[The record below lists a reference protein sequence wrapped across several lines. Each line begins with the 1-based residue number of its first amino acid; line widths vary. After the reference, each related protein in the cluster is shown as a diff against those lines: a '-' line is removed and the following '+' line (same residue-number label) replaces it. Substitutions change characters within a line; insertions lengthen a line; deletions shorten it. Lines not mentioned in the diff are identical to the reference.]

1 MLNRMNTSQAADTS
15 PSDQAPLASEVH
27 APLLAACDELV
38 GLLERINSTDGPYNR
53 AEARQMADEDLQA
66 AYRRQVEMIDRL
78 ECLSRQISTR
88 VGASEAEVRA
98 KVRAL
103 DALTSVASWDR
114 ESLRVLRVSI
124 ERDREHL
131 KQGSHEVSSPRPP
144 QKSSLLQRFSRYARA
159 TRE

>member
-15 PSDQAPLASEVH
+15 PHDQAPRASEFH
-27 APLLAACDELV
+27 APLVAVCDELV
-38 GLLERINSTDGPYNR
+38 GLLERINSADGPYNR
-53 AEARQMADEDLQA
+53 AEAGQLPEEDLQA

-78 ECLSRQISTR
+78 ECLSRQISSR
-88 VGASEAEVRA
+88 VGASEAEVDA

-131 KQGSHEVSSPRPP
+131 KQGSHEVSPPPPP
-144 QKSSLLQRFSRYARA
+144 QKGWLLQRFSRYARA
-159 TRE
+159 RR